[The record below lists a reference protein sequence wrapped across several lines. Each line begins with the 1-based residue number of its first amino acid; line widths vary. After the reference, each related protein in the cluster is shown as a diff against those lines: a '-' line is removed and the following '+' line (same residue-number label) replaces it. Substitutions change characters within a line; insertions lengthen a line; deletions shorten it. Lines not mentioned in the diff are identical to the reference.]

1 MSTIVSMDVKARALQ
16 ALESAWQKYVEG
28 DTSYPEIDDDV
39 TAAIDT
45 VFGSSSQA
53 AQQIMFA
60 IAVGVELEP
69 DRDPASLQVK
79 SGVDGV
85 NRRTQAEYV
94 GRALNKFCQEKRL
107 TWKVSQDPGVSNPFR
122 EERIDQ
128 RWVNKRKGH
137 SVKWAK
143 ALLVLVEF
151 FEPEG
156 NRCLASSVVDYIATR
171 IVELSV
177 AQRIEYPKFPATAA
191 IAMRLTRVF
200 LDKCDN
206 RPDALEAAITAA
218 IRVVARRMAEPLCVN
233 RGDVNSPDPIDIE
246 IVSESNPNNRHGVE
260 VTDNYL
266 TANKLRNEVIE
277 AMKKKGLSRAVV
289 VSRGVSD
296 AEFDG
301 VDKLIRHSRQNLNY
315 YIDLVSVDVIEHWLN
330 FPGYGYLLGGEYIDE
345 LGGELDRLST
355 PSMRRCWLNVLEDY
369 CTDAIENA

>member
-1 MSTIVSMDVKARALQ
+1 MSMDVEARALQ
-16 ALESAWQKYVEG
+16 ALESAWQRYVEG
-28 DTSYPEIDDDV
+28 DASYPTINDDV
-39 TAAIDT
+39 TAAINA
-45 VFGSSSQA
+45 VFDSSSA
-53 AQQIMFA
+53 PAQQIMFA

-69 DRDPASLQVK
+69 ERDPASLQAK

-85 NRRTQAEYV
+85 NRRTQAEAV
-94 GRALNKFCQEKRL
+94 GRALNQFCQEKRL

-122 EERIDQ
+122 ELRIDQ
-128 RWVNKRKGH
+128 KWINERKGT

-151 FEPEG
+151 FEPEC
-156 NRCLASSVVDYIATR
+156 NRGMASAVVEYIATR

-177 AQRIEYPKFPATAA
+177 AQRIEYPKFPATATV
-191 IAMRLTRVF
+191 AMRLTRVF
-200 LDKCDN
+200 LEKCDN

-218 IRVVARRMAEPLCVN
+218 IRVVTRRMAEPLCVN

-246 IVSESNPNNRHGVE
+246 IISKSDPNNRHGVE
-260 VTDNYL
+260 VTDNFL

-315 YIDLVSVDVIEHWLN
+315 YIDLVSIDVIEHWLN
-330 FPGYGYLLGGEYIDE
+330 FPGYGHLLGGEYINE
-345 LGGELDRLST
+345 LGDELDRLST

-369 CTDAIENA
+369 CTDAIEN

>member
-1 MSTIVSMDVKARALQ
+1 MDVEARALQ

-28 DTSYPEIDDDV
+28 DTSYPAIDNDV
-39 TAAIDT
+39 MTAIDT
-45 VFGSSSQA
+45 VFGSSSA
-53 AQQIMFA
+53 PAQQIMFA

-69 DRDPASLQVK
+69 DRDPASLQAK

-85 NRRTQAEYV
+85 NRRTQAEGV
-94 GRALNKFCQEKRL
+94 GRALNEFCQERRL

-122 EERIDQ
+122 ELRIDQ
-128 RWVNKRKGH
+128 RWIKERKGS

-143 ALLVLVEF
+143 GLLVLVEF
-151 FEPEG
+151 FKAEA
-156 NRCLASSVVDYIATR
+156 NREAATSVVDYVATR

-191 IAMRLTRVF
+191 VAMRLTRLF
-200 LDKCDN
+200 LERCDN

-246 IVSESNPNNRHGVE
+246 IISESDPNNRHGVE

-289 VSRGVSD
+289 VSRGVNK

-315 YIDLVSVDVIEHWLN
+315 FIDLVSIDVIEHWLN
-330 FPGYGYLLGGEYIDE
+330 FPGYGYLLGGEYINE
-345 LGGELDRLST
+345 LGDELDRLST

-369 CTDAIENA
+369 CTDAIENS